1 MAVITYK
8 CPNCGGELVFD
19 PASQKYKCEYCVSE
33 FTQRQLEEM
42 TPAEGSERVDDTADE
57 PAFTAED
64 GEKKNSSSSRN
75 GSAQTAMVYTCPSC
89 GAEVVTDET
98 TAATFCYYCH
108 NPVVLGGRL
117 SGEYLPDKI
126 IPFSIDR
133 KSATEQFLKFV
144 GKKKFVPKAFFN
156 EEQIEKF
163 SGVYYP
169 YWIYDCD
176 TDGWINAEA
185 TKVRTWRSGDT
196 EYTETSIFQVERAGD
211 ITLKNIPKNALK
223 KSDKALVNGVFPFR
237 LGEAK
242 QFFMFYLSGF
252 LAEKRD
258 MEKQEFTAQL
268 HQETETY
275 SQQILR
281 DSITGYSTVNVQNS
295 RINQRKETW
304 NYLLLPVWVLTYAGR
319 NGKVYYYTMNGQ
331 TGTIRG
337 ELPVDY
343 KKLSL
348 FSLVAG
354 LIVAVVCMIGG
365 YLV

>member
-1 MAVITYK
+1 M
-8 CPNCGGELVFD
+8 
-19 PASQKYKCEYCVSE
+19 
-33 FTQRQLEEM
+33 
-42 TPAEGSERVDDTADE
+42 
-57 PAFTAED
+57 
-64 GEKKNSSSSRN
+64 
-75 GSAQTAMVYTCPSC
+75 
-89 GAEVVTDET
+89 
-98 TAATFCYYCH
+98 
-108 NPVVLGGRL
+108 
-117 SGEYLPDKI
+117 
-126 IPFSIDR
+126 
-133 KSATEQFLKFV
+133 
-144 GKKKFVPKAFFN
+144 
-156 EEQIEKF
+156 
-163 SGVYYP
+163 
-169 YWIYDCD
+169 
-176 TDGWINAEA
+176 
-185 TKVRTWRSGDT
+185 
-196 EYTETSIFQVERAGD
+196 ERAGD

-242 QFFMFYLSGF
+242 QFSMGYLSGF

-365 YLV
+365 YLVCEEKH

>member
-42 TPAEGSERVDDTADE
+42 TPAEGSERVDDTADDE
-57 PAFTAED
+57 N
-64 GEKKNSSSSRN
+64 GSRSASRS
-75 GSAQTAMVYTCPSC
+75 GKSSAQTAMVYTCPSC

-133 KSATEQFLKFV
+133 KSATEQFMKFV

-176 TDGWINAEA
+176 TEGWVNAEA
-185 TKVRTWRSGDT
+185 TRVRTWRSGDT
-196 EYTETSIFQVERAGD
+196 EYTETSIYQVERDGD
-211 ITLKNIPKNALK
+211 ITL

-237 LGEAK
+237 LSEAK
-242 QFFMFYLSGF
+242 QFSMGYLSGF

-258 MEKQEFTAQL
+258 MEKQDFAAQL
-268 HQETETY
+268 HQEAEKY

-281 DSITGYSTVNVQNS
+281 DSITGYSTVNVRNS
-295 RINQRKETW
+295 RINHGQETW

-348 FSLVAG
+348 FSLIVGVA
-354 LIVAVVCMIGG
+354 LAVVCMIGG
-365 YLV
+365 YLT

>member
-144 GKKKFVPKAFFN
+144 GKKKFVK
-156 EEQIEKF
+156 
-163 SGVYYP
+163 VTVT
-169 YWIYDCD
+169 DC
-176 TDGWINAEA
+176 
-185 TKVRTWRSGDT
+185 
-196 EYTETSIFQVERAGD
+196 
-211 ITLKNIPKNALK
+211 
-223 KSDKALVNGVFPFR
+223 
-237 LGEAK
+237 
-242 QFFMFYLSGF
+242 
-252 LAEKRD
+252 
-258 MEKQEFTAQL
+258 
-268 HQETETY
+268 
-275 SQQILR
+275 
-281 DSITGYSTVNVQNS
+281 
-295 RINQRKETW
+295 
-304 NYLLLPVWVLTYAGR
+304 
-319 NGKVYYYTMNGQ
+319 
-331 TGTIRG
+331 
-337 ELPVDY
+337 
-343 KKLSL
+343 
-348 FSLVAG
+348 
-354 LIVAVVCMIGG
+354 
-365 YLV
+365 